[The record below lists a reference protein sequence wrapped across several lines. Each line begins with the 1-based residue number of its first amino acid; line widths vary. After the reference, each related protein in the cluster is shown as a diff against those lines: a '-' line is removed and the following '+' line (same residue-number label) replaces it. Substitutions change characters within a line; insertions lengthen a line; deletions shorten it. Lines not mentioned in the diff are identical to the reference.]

1 MCSQTFQLKVFNN
14 SPGTCS
20 NDTERHYVLYY
31 INTNE
36 TPVELLHEKMII
48 TFTSRNNLLSSQVKH
63 HCCYCYIINCAFCFW
78 YFISVYIINGALR
91 GCLGIQNFPS
101 FVEKCFM
108 GERSK
113 LVKYMYF
120 STLKINFSLQTC
132 NILYIIL
139 SCTVHCETIKE
150 ALNHFRGFQNSGK
163 FFFILIFTNLVS
175 TCPKSN
181 NFKIY
186 NGTVFLTGDFVS
198 RMLVPVILTN

>member
-1 MCSQTFQLKVFNN
+1 M
-14 SPGTCS
+14 
-20 NDTERHYVLYY
+20 
-31 INTNE
+31 
-36 TPVELLHEKMII
+36 
-48 TFTSRNNLLSSQVKH
+48 
-63 HCCYCYIINCAFCFW
+63 
-78 YFISVYIINGALR
+78 
-91 GCLGIQNFPS
+91 
-101 FVEKCFM
+101 
-108 GERSK
+108 
-113 LVKYMYF
+113 KYMYF

-163 FFFILIFTNLVS
+163 FYFILIFTNLVS